1 MLVMLLYWENAEA
14 LVLAS
19 KGTGPEVNVDKTK
32 YLVKSRDQN
41 VGRSQNM
48 RIDNSSIESAE
59 EFRYLGTTLTN
70 QNSIQEEI
78 KSTLKSGNACYYS
91 V

>member
-48 RIDNSSIESAE
+48 RTDNISFEKVEVFI
-59 EFRYLGTTLTN
+59 YLGTTLTD
-70 QNSIQEEI
+70 
-78 KSTLKSGNACYYS
+78 
-91 V
+91 